1 MREWDNTNGDA
12 LAHAVVSV
20 PVVLKTDLEEK
31 SEEKSLVVLAYLVLL
46 VVSEVVSIVDVD
58 LVPGDVAPDV
68 IAVRLASLGAEG
80 DQSIP
85 ARAVIVV
92 NSLHELVREK
102 ALSVYSQ

>member
-1 MREWDNTNGDA
+1 VREWDNTNGDA
-12 LAHAVVSV
+12 LAHAIVSV
-20 PVVLKTDLEEK
+20 PVVLKTD
-31 SEEKSLVVLAYLVLL
+31 LVLL

-92 NSLHELVREK
+92 NSNELPIES
-102 ALSVYSQ
+102 LSVMLPDDLGGH